1 MTDEQLG
8 RRAGL
13 DEPRVIG
20 LDGRPLDADDAA
32 DSMPTAAV
40 DVEDFLDF
48 IEEQEEEEI
57 EFYDERL
64 GVVPSHE
71 LIEVDEDGDPITE
84 TARMTYVDEATC
96 VGCTLCAGIAPSTF
110 QMTDDHGR
118 ARVFNQEGEDEETIT
133 EAISTCPVSCIH
145 FVPVGRISEIG
156 AGKGRRDD
164 GV

>member
-1 MTDEQLG
+1 
-8 RRAGL
+8 
-13 DEPRVIG
+13 
-20 LDGRPLDADDAA
+20 
-32 DSMPTAAV
+32 MPTAAV

-96 VGCTLCAGIAPSTF
+96 VGCTLCAGIAPST
-110 QMTDDHGR
+110 R
-118 ARVFNQEGEDEETIT
+118 SR
-133 EAISTCPVSCIH
+133 
-145 FVPVGRISEIG
+145 
-156 AGKGRRDD
+156 
-164 GV
+164 

>member
-1 MTDEQLG
+1 MTDEQLED
-8 RRAGL
+8 AGL
-13 DEPRVIG
+13 DEQRIIG
-20 LDGRPLDADDAA
+20 LDGRPIDD
-32 DSMPTAAV
+32 T
-40 DVEDFLDF
+40 VEDFLDF

-145 FVPVGRISEIG
+145 FVPCCVIKLVRLEKESR
-156 AGKGRRDD
+156 AC
-164 GV
+164 